1 MCMQSKCFAIE
12 WKLLNHL
19 NKMNKDKD
27 KDKERNTLFL
37 FYTKMYRI
45 RIFLSNDFIIINPNN
60 FFH

>member
-27 KDKERNTLFL
+27 KDKDKDKERNTLFYFTRKCIEFAYFSL
-37 FYTKMYRI
+37 MI
-45 RIFLSNDFIIINPNN
+45 LL
-60 FFH
+60 